1 MNIQFLPLLS
11 AIFVF
16 LLGFFVFL
24 KNKKS
29 KVNLVFFLFS
39 VSICIWL
46 FGTFMMFI
54 SDTVEKAFFWDKFC
68 YVGVVF
74 IPAFFY
80 HFGVIFIKIE
90 NKKRKIIL
98 LGYLLSFIFLILNI
112 ATPFFINGVYKYSWG
127 FHSKAQLFHHI
138 FLLFFIAYFFLLF
151 KELFKFCK
159 YAKGFARE
167 QAKYMLI
174 SLLVISSGSFAFLPA
189 YGISVYPF
197 IYVSG
202 VLFTIILAYTIIRHR
217 VLDIKFV
224 LRKSSVYLASLSTIL
239 IFAILA
245 QYGFY
250 RFFMEISAWTDFV
263 VLILAIS
270 TFPIINKYYYRLANK
285 YFFTSLYD
293 SQKVIINLSDKLRST
308 LELNKIY
315 KFISNTFFNSFHV
328 KAVSVLLYDKKQ
340 DSYTI
345 EYNKG
350 FDLGKRRK
358 FSTLNQLRK
367 MSAVQGDSI
376 IIEELRHTSYRK
388 YKETINTLD
397 SIEAEVLTPL
407 NIKDKNIGFIALG
420 AKESKDIYNNEDL
433 QVLKIIG
440 AQSAIAI
447 ENAHLYKETKQF
459 NIKLKKEVKRATA
472 ELRSANA
479 TLKKLDVAKS
489 DFISIASHQLR
500 TPLTIIKGYVS
511 MLLEGT
517 FGELNQKEADPLKK
531 VYQSNER
538 LIQLVENLLN
548 ISRIESGR
556 LQFDLKID
564 SLERI
569 AGSVVEELS
578 NSARKKG
585 LKLNYKGPAKPLPKV
600 KIDESKI
607 RQVILNLVDNAIKY
621 TQKGS
626 VNVSLETI
634 KKNIQFCVSDT
645 GMGISEED
653 MSRLFKRFSRGKDVS
668 LVYANGSG
676 LGLYVSKIM
685 AEAHHGKIWCENK
698 VDGQGAKFYF
708 TIPIASHN
716 A

>member
-1 MNIQFLPLLS
+1 
-11 AIFVF
+11 
-16 LLGFFVFL
+16 
-24 KNKKS
+24 
-29 KVNLVFFLFS
+29 
-39 VSICIWL
+39 
-46 FGTFMMFI
+46 MMFI
-54 SDTVEKAFFWDKFC
+54 STTDEKAFFWDKFC

-74 IPAFFY
+74 IPVLVY
-80 HFGVIFIKIE
+80 HLGMLLIKIQ
-90 NKKRKIIL
+90 NKKSKIIIA
-98 LGYLLSFIFLILNI
+98 GYVLSFIFLILNI
-112 ATPFFINGVYKYSWG
+112 TTTFFIDGIYKYSWG
-127 FHSKAQLFHHI
+127 VHSKAQFFHHI
-138 FLLFFIAYFFLLF
+138 FLIFFAAYLLVLFI
-151 KELFKFCK
+151 ELFKFYK
-159 YAKGFARE
+159 HAKGVKKE
-167 QAKYMLI
+167 QIKYVFI
-174 SLLVISSGSFAFLPA
+174 SLLILTSGSIAFLPA
-189 YGISVYPF
+189 YGLGVYPLA
-197 IYVSG
+197 YMSG
-202 VLFTIILAYTIIRHR
+202 LLFAIILAYTIIRHR
-217 VLDIKFV
+217 LMDIKFV

-263 VLILAIS
+263 VLILAIA
-270 TFPIINKYYYRLANK
+270 TFPIMNKYYYRLANK

-315 KFISNTFFNSFHV
+315 KFISETFINSFHV
-328 KAVSVLLYDKKQ
+328 KAIGVLLYDKKQ

-433 QVLKIIG
+433 QVLKIVG